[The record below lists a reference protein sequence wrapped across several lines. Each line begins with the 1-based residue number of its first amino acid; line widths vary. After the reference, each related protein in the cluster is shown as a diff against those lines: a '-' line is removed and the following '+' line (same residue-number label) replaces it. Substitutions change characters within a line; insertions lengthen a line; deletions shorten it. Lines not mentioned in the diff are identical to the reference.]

1 MDNRKTSQGF
11 AKFSIKTLVY
21 VVMIVVAIVCAT
33 TAYSFGSQ
41 IFSNEGVDPKPGTD
55 MTFTVDEG
63 TSIES
68 FGKTLEEFNVIKS
81 SRVFTVQSYLYEVKK
96 KRKQLRNQRENSV
109 IVDERIVTY
118 MHSLEKPNN
127 NVLEE
132 IEQQAHIDGV
142 PIIRKEMESFLR
154 VMLTITKPKR
164 ILELGTAVGY
174 SAILMSEAIEKDESI
189 ITIENYEKRIVQ
201 ARDNFKKADKEDVIT
216 MLEGDAM
223 EIMPGLEGD
232 SFDFVFMDAAKAQ
245 YIHFLPEVMRL
256 MKKGAVLITDNVLQ
270 EGDIIQS
277 KYVVRRR
284 DRTIHKRMR
293 EYLEVVKNH
302 PELETTIVPIGDGI
316 TISVKK

>member
-1 MDNRKTSQGF
+1 
-11 AKFSIKTLVY
+11 
-21 VVMIVVAIVCAT
+21 MIV
-33 TAYSFGSQ
+33 
-41 IFSNEGVDPKPGTD
+41 E
-55 MTFTVDEG
+55 
-63 TSIES
+63 
-68 FGKTLEEFNVIKS
+68 
-81 SRVFTVQSYLYEVKK
+81 
-96 KRKQLRNQRENSV
+96 
-109 IVDERIVTY
+109 ERIVSY
-118 MHSLEKPNN
+118 INSLEKENSP
-127 NVLEE
+127 VLEE
-132 IEQQAHIDGV
+132 IEKEARKDGV

-154 VMLTITKPKR
+154 VMLSIKKPMR

-174 SAILMSEAIEKDESI
+174 SAILMSEYIDEKGQI
-189 ITIENYEKRIVQ
+189 ITIENYDKRIPI
-201 ARDNFKKADKEDVIT
+201 AKENIKKAGRENVIKL
-216 MLEGDAM
+216 LEGDAM
-223 EIMPGLEGD
+223 EIMPTLE
-232 SFDFVFMDAAKAQ
+232 SNRFDFVFMDAAKAQ

>member
-1 MDNRKTSQGF
+1 
-11 AKFSIKTLVY
+11 
-21 VVMIVVAIVCAT
+21 
-33 TAYSFGSQ
+33 
-41 IFSNEGVDPKPGTD
+41 
-55 MTFTVDEG
+55 
-63 TSIES
+63 
-68 FGKTLEEFNVIKS
+68 
-81 SRVFTVQSYLYEVKK
+81 
-96 KRKQLRNQRENSV
+96 V

-118 MHSLEKPNN
+118 MHSLEKTNN

-174 SAILMSEAIEKDESI
+174 SAILMSEAIEKDASI